1 MASLRAGMRRDYST
15 YMQVLYRL
23 DGKQSSTSFEDL
35 ASANKFEK
43 MVDKFGPVKALET
56 LGADP
61 AFSADKFSLPRLI
74 HTYFRA
80 VAVG

>member
-35 ASANKFEK
+35 ASA
-43 MVDKFGPVKALET
+43 DKSRRWST
-56 LGADP
+56 NLG
-61 AFSADKFSLPRLI
+61 L
-74 HTYFRA
+74 
-80 VAVG
+80 